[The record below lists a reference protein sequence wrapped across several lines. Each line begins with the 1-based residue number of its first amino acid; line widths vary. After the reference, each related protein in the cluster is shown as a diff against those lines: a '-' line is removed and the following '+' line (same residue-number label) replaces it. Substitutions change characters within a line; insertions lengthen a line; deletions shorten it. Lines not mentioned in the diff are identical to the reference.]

1 MAKRIYVGVGNT
13 ARRVKKAYVGING
26 IARRI
31 KKAYIGVGGV
41 ARPCFS
47 TELEYWGETPQ
58 PLISGADNLAA
69 AKVGDYAVF
78 GGGTNTVNNTS
89 LYLSAVTA
97 YNKALVRSL
106 PDELSVARTRLAAA
120 SVGGYAIFAGGMYRS
135 QNGKQ
140 KNSSV
145 AEAYDTS
152 LTRKIIDSLDRTTY
166 DLIGTQNT
174 NYAMFIMGDE
184 RYSTSYDAY
193 DASLTHVVFKTVVPT
208 VYDCIADAAAAGV
221 GNYVLF
227 GGGYRVSQNKVIGDM
242 FSVNLSLTTQ
252 NATALSESRR
262 GLEGA
267 GNKKYAIFA
276 GGRDKVSDLR
286 TVDAYNESLTRTSAT
301 ELSESYSSLGVGVG
315 GYALFV
321 TTISGYGQQVG
332 NVDTYDEALT
342 HTNNIKL
349 KYSHILGA
357 SVSVGGFAL
366 FGGGFTPKSHGSEIE
381 AITV

>member
-69 AKVGDYAVF
+69 ANVGDYAVF
-78 GGGTNTVNNTS
+78 GGGMNTANNTS
-89 LYLSAVTA
+89 PYLSAVTA

-106 PDELSVARTRLAAA
+106 PDELSVARTQLAAA
-120 SVGGYAIFAGGMYRS
+120 SVGGYAIFAGGIWS
-135 QNGKQ
+135 QNGKR

-152 LTRKIIDSLDRTTY
+152 LTRKIIGSLNRTTY

-174 NYAMFIMGDE
+174 NYAMFIFGDE

-252 NATALSESRR
+252 NATALSQPRR

-276 GGRDKVSDLR
+276 GGRNKVSDLR

-366 FGGGFTPKSHGSEIE
+366 FGGGRTTKGEGSEVE